1 MCRVLGEHL
10 LDGVGDVLVGLD
22 VETVGR
28 DEHAGALARHA
39 EEITVLEGPH
49 RVAVLPEFGGLVG
62 VAGVPKAAP
71 LVADKG
77 VQVGVA
83 FQVLSEIELLEVRT
97 REVGHRPQAITGR
110 CPGCRH
116 DLLGEVVGQQLRVHA
131 RGVAVHEHNFGVRVV
146 CDRETGCEYCEVAA
160 RAGAARAG
168 VTAAPVVWTD
178 TDLAGPVGPRD
189 MNAVLVILDGWALNP
204 DPEVRDAVAAADTPN
219 FDRFREA
226 GAFGTLVTSGRRVG
240 LPEGQMGN
248 SEVGHLNIGA
258 GRVVTQESARV
269 TDAIERWRVKG
280 NRAIGGADEDDLP
293 EDVAGDGAIDENE
306 AILSAFDYAREQD
319 GRVHFMGLVSDG
331 GVHSYQSHLHA
342 LIELAAD
349 NDVEAVTHAFTDGRD
364 TSPTG
369 GEDYLADLQ
378 AHADEQG
385 TGHVATVS
393 GRYYAMDRDTN
404 WDRTRRA
411 YDAIVNREAEH
422 EAASAVDA
430 VTESYERGDTDEFV
444 EPTLVS
450 KAPRASERERQSREQ
465 NRPALADGDAVVF
478 FNFRSDRARQ
488 LTRMLADVRPED
500 WGGDTTPPE
509 CRVVTMTEYDETFDL
524 PVAFPPILPEDT
536 LGEVLS
542 GTGHTQLRIAETEK
556 YAHVTYFLN
565 GGREVEF
572 EGERREIVESPDVPT
587 YDLQPE
593 MSAAEVTD
601 TAIAAIESAD
611 PDVLVLNY
619 ANPDMVGHTGDF
631 EAAVAAV
638 EAVDEQLGR
647 LVAAI
652 LQAGGHVLVTADHGN
667 ADDMGT
673 PEEPYTAH
681 TTNPVPLVYL
691 DPMGGDG
698 GHRIREDGALEDLA
712 PTLLALVGVA
722 KPAAMTGENL
732 LE

>member
-1 MCRVLGEHL
+1 
-10 LDGVGDVLVGLD
+10 
-22 VETVGR
+22 
-28 DEHAGALARHA
+28 
-39 EEITVLEGPH
+39 
-49 RVAVLPEFGGLVG
+49 
-62 VAGVPKAAP
+62 
-71 LVADKG
+71 
-77 VQVGVA
+77 
-83 FQVLSEIELLEVRT
+83 
-97 REVGHRPQAITGR
+97 
-110 CPGCRH
+110 
-116 DLLGEVVGQQLRVHA
+116 
-131 RGVAVHEHNFGVRVV
+131 
-146 CDRETGCEYCEVAA
+146 
-160 RAGAARAG
+160 
-168 VTAAPVVWTD
+168 
-178 TDLAGPVGPRD
+178 
-189 MNAVLVILDGWALNP
+189 
-204 DPEVRDAVAAADTPN
+204 
-219 FDRFREA
+219 
-226 GAFGTLVTSGRRVG
+226 
-240 LPEGQMGN
+240 MGN

-269 TDAIERWRVKG
+269 TDAIERWR
-280 NRAIGGADEDDLP
+280 GGDVP
-293 EDVAGDGAIDENE
+293 EDVAGDGAIDEND
-306 AILSAFDYAREQD
+306 AIQSAFDDARAHD

-369 GEDYLADLQ
+369 GEEYLADLQ

-404 WDRTRRA
+404 WERTRRA
-411 YDAIVNREAEH
+411 YDAIVHREADH
-422 EAASAVDA
+422 EAASAVEA
-430 VTESYERGDTDEFV
+430 VTESYDRGDTDEFV
-444 EPTLVS
+444 EPTLI
-450 KAPRASERERQSREQ
+450 AG
-465 NRPALADGDAVVF
+465 RPALADGDAVVF

-488 LTRMLADVRPED
+488 LTRLLADIRPED
-500 WGGDTTPPE
+500 WGGDTSPPD

-536 LGEVLS
+536 LGEVLAEA
-542 GTGHTQLRIAETEK
+542 GHTQLRVAETEK

-572 EGERREIVESPDVPT
+572 AGERREIVESPDVPT

-601 TAIAAIESAD
+601 TAITTIEGGSLRDPDTSSGDQPRDSDD

-631 EAAVAAV
+631 DAAVAAV

-647 LVAAI
+647 LVAAV
-652 LQAGGHVLVTADHGN
+652 LQAGGHVLITADHGN

-698 GHRIREDGALEDLA
+698 GHTIQEGGALEDLA
-712 PTLLALVGVA
+712 PTLLELVGVE